1 MYIESS
7 KNKGNSR
14 INPLAVSLRV
24 LLASEIKL
32 ILLVCAILMVACT
45 TKTKNGL
52 TDSGLKRSDFLA
64 DVDGGRTNLFVLKN
78 KNNMRVCVTNF
89 GGRIVS
95 VMVLDKDGVMRDIST
110 VCIQGSTKER
120 PRTRTDLFVKEW
132 RRVFPWRLE
141 LYRNYDADR

>member
-1 MYIESS
+1 MYIGSS

-95 VMVLDKDGVMRDIST
+95 VMVLDKDGVMRDVST
-110 VCIQGSTKER
+110 VYSREYK
-120 PRTRTDLFVKEW
+120 RTPK
-132 RRVFPWRLE
+132 
-141 LYRNYDADR
+141 NSH